1 MTRRGRIGGGI
12 AGDRANVKFN
22 TKRIEQSMKSTTF
35 NLNDKIKVKLT
46 QAGYQHL
53 KQKNYK
59 LTTDREGYLILSL
72 WEFSGIFGD
81 ALQLPTFNPPV
92 EPDIIL
98 LVE

>member
-1 MTRRGRIGGGI
+1 M
-12 AGDRANVKFN
+12 NV
-22 TKRIEQSMKSTTF
+22 THF

-46 QAGYQHL
+46 QPGQKYL

-59 LTTDREGYLILSL
+59 LTTDKEGYLILSL

-98 LVE
+98 LTGQL